1 MKEIRRYVMLL
12 SGILL
17 FVLTVSCQRQEEKKP
32 ETEIIDFRSV
42 LSDVSELRL
51 AEMSLSK
58 VGRVRD
64 ERMREASDVSSWVRA
79 AVNHLKIGARIGV
92 YSYDTYLTASADL
105 SQLRPEDVHVDSAAK
120 VVEVDFPPIQVAYA
134 GRDMELREEHVRVT
148 GLRSAITPRER
159 SELKSMMAASLQRE
173 LAANHDIEQQ
183 LRQTARASAT
193 EFISALA
200 AEHGYTA
207 RVTFR

>member
-1 MKEIRRYVMLL
+1 MKEVQRYVMLL
-12 SGILL
+12 SGMLL
-17 FVLTVSCQRQEEKKP
+17 FVFALSCQRQEEQKP
-32 ETEIIDFRSV
+32 ETETIDLRSV
-42 LSDVSELRL
+42 LSDMSELRL

-64 ERMREASDVSSWVRA
+64 ERMREAKDVSSWVLA

-105 SQLRPEDVHVDSAAK
+105 SQLRPEDVHVSPETK
-120 VVEVDFPPIQVAYA
+120 EVTVAFPPIQIAYA
-134 GRDMELREEHVRVT
+134 GRDMELHEEHVRVT

-173 LAANHDIEQQ
+173 LAANRDIEQQ

-200 AEHGYTA
+200 AEYGYTA
-207 RVTFR
+207 KVTFR